1 MFDSLARL
9 TSRRARRVVVIAAI
23 AAVAAGVL
31 GTGVA
36 DGLNPYGAEDPATES
51 IRAADRVEAATGL
64 DPSLGLVALVRTV
77 AGPGDDRSRARIE
90 RVARRIERDPAV
102 GRVTTFYGSRDRAM
116 VSRDGRSQFIA
127 VNLKAVPDGEQQDA
141 AERLGEDLNGSTVKL
156 GGFAAASADVNEQVE
171 KDLKRAEMLAFPIL
185 FVLSLLFFR
194 SMVAAALP
202 LLVGGLA
209 ILGTFAALKA
219 ADGVTDISVYALNLT
234 TGLGLGL
241 AIDYSL
247 FMVARFREE
256 IAAVG
261 PGAEALRRTMATAGR
276 TVLFSS
282 LTVAAAMASLL
293 VFPQNFLYSM
303 GLGGVMVTVI
313 AATVALVV
321 LPAVLMLLGERV
333 NALSPRWLRRRAER
347 DARATASG
355 AWYRLSRFVMARPGR
370 VAAVSAAVL
379 IAAGLPFLGIAFTW
393 VDATVLPESAVSRQ
407 VDTALKSDFPP
418 GRTSRIGVVVDS
430 PPDAAV
436 RDFADRVGALP
447 GAAGATAPVAVD
459 RATSLV
465 EIFPRRAE
473 LSDETQELVQDVRAE
488 RAPAATLV
496 TGQAAQFTDLKAS
509 LVDHLPVAIL
519 IVVAATMLVLFLMT
533 GSLVLPLKA
542 LVMNVLTLSAT
553 FGLLVLV
560 FQDGRLEG
568 LLDYTSQGALETT
581 QPVLLFALAFGLST
595 DYGVFL
601 LSRIKEA
608 RDQGASDSEAVAIGL
623 ERTGR
628 IVTAAAVLFSIAIG
642 AFATSEIIFVKENGV
657 GTALAVLID
666 ATIIRALLVPSL
678 MELLGRRNWWAP
690 SPLRRLH
697 ARFGLDEGAPAPAAG
712 SSLNQ

>member
-1 MFDSLARL
+1 MFDALARL
-9 TSRRARRVVVIAAI
+9 ASRHPRRVVAVALL
-23 AAVAAGVL
+23 AAVTAGAL
-31 GTGVA
+31 GAGVA
-36 DGLNPYGAEDPATES
+36 DRLNPYGADDPGTES
-51 IRAADRVEAATGL
+51 IRAIDRLEAATGL
-64 DPSLGLVALVRTV
+64 DPATGLIALVKTDG
-77 AGPGDDRSRARIE
+77 GPRDRRSQALVE
-90 RVARRIERDPAV
+90 RVARRIERDPTV
-102 GRVTTFYGSRDRAM
+102 GRVMTFYRSRDRGM
-116 VSRDGRSQFIA
+116 VARDGRSQFIA
-127 VNLKAVPDGEQQDA
+127 VNLKAVPDSEQQDA
-141 AERLGEDLNGSTVKL
+141 AERLGEELNGSTVKL

-171 KDLKRAEMLAFPIL
+171 KDLKRAEMFAFPIL

-219 ADGVTDISVYALNLT
+219 ADHATDISLYALNLT

-247 FMVARFREE
+247 FMVARYREE
-256 IAAVG
+256 IMVLG
-261 PGAEALRRTMATAGR
+261 PCAEALRRTMATAGR

-282 LTVAAAMASLL
+282 LTVAAALASLL

-303 GLGGVMVTVI
+303 GLGGVMVAVI

-347 DARATASG
+347 DARPAASG
-355 AWYRLSRFVMARPGR
+355 VWYRLSRFVMARPGR
-370 VAAVSAAVL
+370 VAVVSATVL
-379 IAAGLPFLGIAFTW
+379 IAVGLPALGMNFTW

-407 VDTALKSDFPP
+407 VDTALKKDFAP
-418 GRTSRIGVVVDS
+418 GRTTRIGVVVDS
-430 PPDAAV
+430 PPNSAV
-436 RDFADRVGALP
+436 SDFATRAGALP
-447 GAAGATAPVAVD
+447 GAVGAAEPVAID
-459 RATSLV
+459 RETSLIEV
-465 EIFPRRAE
+465 FPRRAE
-473 LSDETQELVQDVRAE
+473 LSESTQQLVRDLRAE
-488 RAPAATLV
+488 RASAATLV
-496 TGQAAQFTDLKAS
+496 TGQGAQFIDLKDS
-509 LVDHLPVAIL
+509 LVDHLPLAIL
-519 IVVAATMLVLFLMT
+519 IVVVATMLILFLMT

-542 LVMNVLTLSAT
+542 LLMNVLTLSAT
-553 FGLLVLV
+553 FGLLVLI

-568 LLDYTSQGALETT
+568 VLDYTSQGALETT

-608 RDQGASDSEAVAIGL
+608 RDHGASDKEAVAIGI

-628 IVTAAAVLFSIAIG
+628 IVTAAALLFSIAIG
-642 AFATSEIIFVKENGV
+642 AFATSEIIFVKESGV

-666 ATIIRALLVPSL
+666 ATIIRALLVPAL

-690 SPLRRLH
+690 APLRRLH
-697 ARFGLDEGAPAPAAG
+697 ARFGLDEGAAAAPEP
-712 SSLNQ
+712 